1 MSLSTNLLLMK
12 PFSEEEFKD
21 IISSC
26 DKNKILGPNKLN
38 NNFSKECWDPI
49 QKGLLIFMSK
59 FHTAGKLTKAITT
72 SFLSLIPKKVHS
84 QELGDFRPI
93 CLIGSL

>member
-26 DKNKILGPNKLN
+26 DKNKIPGPSKL

-49 QKGLLIFMSK
+49 KKGHIDLY
-59 FHTAGKLTKAITT
+59 
-72 SFLSLIPKKVHS
+72 V
-84 QELGDFRPI
+84 
-93 CLIGSL
+93 